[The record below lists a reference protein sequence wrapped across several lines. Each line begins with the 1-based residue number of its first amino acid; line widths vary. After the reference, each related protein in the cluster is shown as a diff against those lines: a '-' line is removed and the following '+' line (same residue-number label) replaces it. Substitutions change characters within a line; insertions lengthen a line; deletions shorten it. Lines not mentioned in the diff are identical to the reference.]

1 LLFVLLIYS
10 LVFMALMSLEG
21 QSQNVNIASAVYWV
35 VVTMTTL
42 GFGDIVFKTPMG
54 YLFTI
59 IVSLSGIAILWS
71 VVVPL
76 GITPNLERIVR
87 AAPSSAPEKMDGHI
101 IISGYN
107 PIVETLAERFS
118 LLKMPFL
125 IIERKESVARSI
137 YKNYPVLWGDP
148 SQAEVQRRASI
159 SSARLFIANES
170 DELNAEVI
178 LTLREI
184 SDIEIIALVDDLARS
199 RFLRYAGASRIIS
212 PKTLLGTFIAQIT
225 SLPMRNVFPGSIQ
238 LFGDLLLVELPI
250 YPGAEL
256 IGEKLEEIGLKRS
269 GAGIVGIWQKGV
281 FHPSPG
287 PEETVHSNSVLMA
300 VGNIEQLSAIRD
312 LTLGTR
318 KEGPQI
324 IMGYGDVGKRVAA
337 VLSDSGTKPTI
348 LDRRDLTQ
356 TAFEHII
363 GDATSEADLL
373 QAGIKEAVGVLIML
387 NQDSDAIYAT
397 LLAKNLNPH
406 AFVVVRANNLRSAE
420 NIYRA
425 GADYVASL
433 PIVAS
438 HMLARIIQG
447 EEEKLDLLY
456 EDLELKILHVRKRSG
471 LTGRTL
477 AELDLPHRFGCRV
490 VALERMGQAMAVPD
504 TKAVVEGGDILALMG
519 SPRGIEAFSRKYDRR
534 KEWGQ
539 RLKNLTQ

>member
-1 LLFVLLIYS
+1 LLLVFLIYS
-10 LVFMALMSLEG
+10 LVFMALMRLEG
-21 QSQNVNIASAVYWV
+21 QSANVNIATAVYWV

-59 IVSLSGIAILWS
+59 IVALSGITILWA

-87 AAPSSAPEKMDGHI
+87 AAPSSAPEKMEGHI

-107 PIVETLAERFS
+107 PIVDTLAERFS
-118 LLKMPFL
+118 LLNIPFL
-125 IIERKESVARSI
+125 IIERSESVARGI
-137 YKNYPVLWGDP
+137 YKNYPVVWGDP
-148 SQAEVQRRASI
+148 SRAEVQRRACI
-159 SSARLFIANES
+159 SSARLFITNEN

-184 SDIEIIALVDDLARS
+184 SDIEIIALVDDLTRS
-199 RFLRYAGASRIIS
+199 RFLRYAGATRIIS

-256 IGEKLEEIGLKRS
+256 IGEKLEEIGIKRS

-300 VGNIEQLSAIRD
+300 VGNIEQLSIIRD

-318 KEGPQI
+318 KEGPQLI
-324 IMGYGDVGKRVAA
+324 LGYGDVGKRVAA
-337 VLSDSGTKPTI
+337 VLSDCGTNPTI
-348 LDRRDLTQ
+348 LDLRDLTE
-356 TAFEHII
+356 TGFVHII
-363 GDATSEADLL
+363 GDATAEADLL
-373 QAGIKEAVGVLIML
+373 QAGIKEVVGVLIML

-406 AFVVVRANNLRSAE
+406 AFIVVRANNLRSAE

-447 EEEKLDLLY
+447 DEGKLDLLY
-456 EDLELKILHVRKRSG
+456 EDLELKIYHVRKRSG
-471 LTGRTL
+471 LAGRTL
-477 AELDLPHRFGCRV
+477 AELDLQIFGCRV

-504 TKAVVEGGDILALMG
+504 TKTVVEDGDILALMG
-519 SPRGIEAFSRKYDRR
+519 SPKGIEAFSRKYDRR
-534 KEWGQ
+534 NDWKK
-539 RLKNLTQ
+539 RLKILYE